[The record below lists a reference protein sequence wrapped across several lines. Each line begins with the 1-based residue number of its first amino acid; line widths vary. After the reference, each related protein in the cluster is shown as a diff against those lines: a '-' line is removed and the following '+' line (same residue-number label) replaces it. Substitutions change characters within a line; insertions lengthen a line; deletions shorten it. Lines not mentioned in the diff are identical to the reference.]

1 MCLHLLW
8 LFTRYSISLT
18 SVAEGLPSWTAALII
33 CRLSC
38 KQNSIDSAILGKLI
52 LAHLRTKNPGQRILW
67 KWPFFTT
74 KASKTASRSHKKR
87 TKKIQKKKSARLAF
101 WNVLSRL
108 LAGCMFP
115 WQFSGARFPPNI
127 FVHDLFGAYRSEVML
142 FIYIIYSISFMHF
155 SMLVSTRKFD

>member
-1 MCLHLLW
+1 MCLNCFDYLPGTVFLW
-8 LFTRYSISLT
+8 LLLRKGFRHELLHSSSVGWAANKTPSTRRFW
-18 SVAEGLPSWTAALII
+18 A
-33 CRLSC
+33 
-38 KQNSIDSAILGKLI
+38 NSF
-52 LAHLRTKNPGQRILW
+52 
-67 KWPFFTT
+67 WPTCEP
-74 KASKTASRSHKKR
+74 
-87 TKKIQKKKSARLAF
+87 KIQAKESFENGLFYHKSIQNCFPISQKKDANSKKKSARLAF